1 MKATTLPM
9 PSPRSPSGP
18 APHRQRPGTPPD
30 KQSRRL
36 ERQFVALSRAAPP
49 RMRPVIRAAQS
60 PRARLVRVPAGVTL
74 IAGGVLSF
82 LPVLGLWMLP
92 LGLLLLAIDLPALRP
107 PVSAAAIRIR
117 RRWKTWRRP
126 RRR

>member
-1 MKATTLPM
+1 
-9 PSPRSPSGP
+9 
-18 APHRQRPGTPPD
+18 
-30 KQSRRL
+30 
-36 ERQFVALSRAAPP
+36 
-49 RMRPVIRAAQS
+49 
-60 PRARLVRVPAGVTL
+60 VRVPAGVTL

-117 RRWKTWRRP
+117 RRWKTWRRS
-126 RRR
+126 RQR